1 MPYINRVNVAS
12 LTQLADVAGTHD
24 RLVATAEG
32 GIQTSGRVSA
42 FFTAKAT
49 HRATAEAFLGA
60 IRNRYGD
67 GIADALAP
75 QLSAMRQLGKP
86 LKARVARDILAQA
99 SSMSQALGPANTE
112 MARRFL
118 LGNNGAGD
126 TRNLDHALQDFCAQ
140 NNLQPSPAL
149 RQAFERII
157 NNMAAN
163 SQKLL
168 SYQDMADTVSMQTLQ
183 SRPADYIL
191 CGIDPQQTRDA
202 ALDACATHL
211 GVDGDLK
218 NQLGQLMDRV
228 LAEESAAGRQ
238 GTPADLFRDLST
250 ANHPSLQCFAFAC
263 GKPGLESL
271 GDAVLRDAMSFAP
284 RQHIGDVATLAPQ
297 LSAGGGIAVIMLAMQ
312 HLTEMRAQQ
321 PQGSLSRETLWQ
333 GCFQEPMPQ
342 DLSAKSQRDFNS
354 AMQARLQ
361 GMFQAPPEDPMAPFA
376 GMLLLCAGV
385 SMDKALEAA
394 NGNAS
399 FSLQDF
405 VFPPALTP
413 LARLGDMARVEEG
426 MAVDLNRRGTHNS
439 LPGYRPSISFGGVG
453 IPAEA
458 TSTVHIQDTAHMAAE
473 DKYAFG
479 QGRPSTMSRTLA
491 TRAQL
496 LCGGNDVQ
504 ARQVIL
510 SMGQSGAFPVVSL
523 SHLTGVKLDEHSPLD
538 IDIRREAN
546 GNVTMRYHT
555 PPQSPLDADYTYT
568 VTPDGRGVLT
578 ACRMQARQPQDA

>member
-1 MPYINRVNVAS
+1 MPQIDRVNVAS
-12 LTQLADVAGTHD
+12 LTQLANVAGTHD

-75 QLSAMRQLGKP
+75 QLSAMRRQGKP

-99 SSMSQALGPANTE
+99 SDMSHALGPANAE

-126 TRNLDHALQDFCAQ
+126 TRNLDHALQGFCAK

-157 NNMAAN
+157 SDMAAH
-163 SQKLL
+163 SRKLL
-168 SYQDMADTVSMQTLQ
+168 SYQDMADAVTMQTLR

-191 CGIDPQQTRDA
+191 SGIDPQQTRDA

-211 GVDGDLK
+211 GVDGELK
-218 NQLGQLMDRV
+218 AQLGQLMDRV
-228 LAEESAAGRQ
+228 LEEESAAGRQ

-250 ANHPSLQCFAFAC
+250 AGQTSLQCFAFAC
-263 GKPGLESL
+263 GKPGL
-271 GDAVLRDAMSFAP
+271 GDATLRDAMCLTP
-284 RQHIGDVATLAPQ
+284 RQHVGEMATLAPQ
-297 LSAGGGIAVIMLAMQ
+297 LNVGGGIALIMVAMR
-312 HLTEMRAQQ
+312 HMDEMRARQ
-321 PQGSLSRETLWQ
+321 PQGPLSRETLWQ

-342 DLSAKSQRDFNS
+342 DLAAKSQRDFNS
-354 AMQARLQ
+354 AMYEKLL
-361 GMFQAPPEDPMAPFA
+361 GMFRARSENPAAPFN
-376 GMLLLCAGV
+376 GMLLLSAGV
-385 SMDKALEAA
+385 RLEKALEATSA
-394 NGNAS
+394 TAS
-399 FSLQDF
+399 FELKDF
-405 VFPPALTP
+405 AFPPSLTP
-413 LARLGDMARVEEG
+413 LARLGDMAEVEKE
-426 MAVDLNRRGTHNS
+426 VSIDLFRRGTQHA
-439 LPGYRPSISFGGVG
+439 LPGYRPTISFGGTG

-458 TSTVHIQDTAHMAAE
+458 AATVHIQDVAYMTAE
-473 DKYAFG
+473 DRNDFEH
-479 QGRPSTMSRTLA
+479 GRPSTMSHNLA
-491 TRAQL
+491 IRAQL
-496 LCGGNDVQ
+496 LCGGNDAQ
-504 ARQVIL
+504 ARQVLL
-510 SMGQSGAFPVVSL
+510 SMGQSGAFLLRTL
-523 SHLTGVKLDEHSPLD
+523 SNQTGVLLDEHSPLD
-538 IDIRREAN
+538 IDIRREAS
-546 GNVTMRYHT
+546 GDVTMRYHT
-555 PPQSPLDADYTYT
+555 PPQSPLDADFTYT

>member
-1 MPYINRVNVAS
+1 MPHIDRVNVAS
-12 LTQLADVAGTHD
+12 LTRLADVAGTHD
-24 RLVATAEG
+24 RLVATAAG

-60 IRNRYGD
+60 IRNKYGD

-75 QLSAMRQLGKP
+75 QLSAMRQQGKP

-99 SSMSQALGPANTE
+99 SNMSQALGPANTE

-126 TRNLDHALQDFCAQ
+126 TRNLDHALQGFYAK

-157 NNMAAN
+157 NDMAAN

-168 SYQDMADTVSMQTLQ
+168 SYQDMADAVTMQTLQ
-183 SRPADYIL
+183 SRPADYML

-211 GVDGDLK
+211 GVDGELK
-218 NQLGQLMDRV
+218 AQLGQLMDRV
-228 LAEESAAGRQ
+228 LAGESEAGRQ
-238 GTPADLFRDLST
+238 GTPADFFRDLST

-263 GKPGLESL
+263 GKPGLQ
-271 GDAVLRDAMSFAP
+271 DAALRDVMNLAP
-284 RQHIGDVATLAPQ
+284 RQHIGDMATLAPQ
-297 LSAGGGIAVIMLAMQ
+297 LNEGGGIAVIMVAMQ
-312 HLTEMRAQQ
+312 HLPEMRARQ
-321 PQGSLSRETLWQ
+321 PQGTLSRETLWQ

-342 DLSAKSQRDFNS
+342 DLAAKSQRDFNS
-354 AMQARLQ
+354 AMYEKLQDMFKARS
-361 GMFQAPPEDPMAPFA
+361 EDPTVPFT
-376 GMLLLCAGV
+376 GMLLLSAGV
-385 SMDKALEAA
+385 RLEKALEAV
-394 NGNAS
+394 NGAAS
-399 FSLQDF
+399 FQLQDF
-405 VFPPALTP
+405 AFPPALTP
-413 LARLGDMARVEEG
+413 LAHLGDMAKVEKETA
-426 MAVDLNRRGTHNS
+426 MDLNRRGTQHS

-458 TSTVHIQDTAHMAAE
+458 AATVHIQDIAYMTDE
-473 DKYAFG
+473 DRNDFEH
-479 QGRPSTMSRTLA
+479 GRPSTMSHNLA
-491 TRAQL
+491 IRAQL
-496 LCGGNDVQ
+496 LCGGNDAQ
-504 ARQVIL
+504 ARQVLL
-510 SMGQSGAFPVVSL
+510 SMGQSGAFLVRTL
-523 SHLTGVKLDEHSPLD
+523 SDRTGATLDEHSPLD

-546 GNVTMRYHT
+546 GDVTMRYHT
-555 PPQSPLDADYTYT
+555 PPQSPLDADFTYT
-568 VTPDGRGVLT
+568 VTPDGQGVLT